1 MDKSIFKKTFEDE
14 TKVIYEAVVYSI
26 SLKVNIKVAYTEYL
40 NEKGEVTN
48 TILYFSTNTS
58 RDSIDIVRY
67 YKARFQMEFI
77 FRDGKQFM
85 GLDNCQAR
93 SEEKVH
99 NHVNHAM
106 TAVNIAK
113 AIIRQGNL
121 QKDSMR
127 QTELS

>member
-1 MDKSIFKKTFEDE
+1 M
-14 TKVIYEAVVYSI
+14 
-26 SLKVNIKVAYTEYL
+26 AYTEYL